1 MRCNYSLSSV
11 DSEQNPYSFIHLF
24 TAYETVI
31 MESGSISDFSV
42 GFISVNDIIL
52 VY

>member
-1 MRCNYSLSSV
+1 MEVLKVWEGPFDYH
-11 DSEQNPYSFIHLF
+11 SFIHLF